1 MIDHP
6 CPRPDTHCHT
16 PPAPRTPTPGSERI
30 VAFTS
35 DPLVTCAAGDR
46 AADRIMVSEH
56 CHDTCCG
63 SGERTGQTLRQLFAK
78 VVLWRI
84 RLKWYII
91 ALCVPIAITFAAI
104 GLYVFFGN
112 AIRGFSII
120 PVEA

>member
-1 MIDHP
+1 
-6 CPRPDTHCHT
+6 
-16 PPAPRTPTPGSERI
+16 
-30 VAFTS
+30 
-35 DPLVTCAAGDR
+35 
-46 AADRIMVSEH
+46 MVSEH

-63 SGERTGQTLRQLFAK
+63 SGGRTGQTFHQLFAK

-104 GLYVFFGN
+104 GLYAFFGN
-112 AIRGFSII
+112 AIREFSII